1 MSDQYFINRQN
12 KLRELLAKNNLDG
25 MLVTNLI
32 HIRYLCGFTGS
43 AGSLVLTNNSCDF
56 ITDGRYTFQSKNE
69 VKGAKTTISS
79 DPHLNVVKKNNLLV
93 SGAKI
98 GFDSKNISHQTYLK
112 LQKSLSNITWNGISG
127 YVESLSM
134 VKDDKEIQAIKT
146 AVEITDKAFAEVF
159 PMIQI
164 GVQEKD
170 IANKLSFLYRKYG
183 DADAD
188 AFSPIVGS
196 GPHSAMPHQRPT
208 DKEIGP
214 GELVVI
220 DSGAKYAGYHADM
233 TRTVA
238 TKGYSEQQKDIYN
251 IVLEAQLKSIEG
263 IKPGVSCK
271 EIDSIARTHI
281 TDAGYGKYFD
291 HGLGHSLGLEIHEN
305 PRFSKTSKDTLKS
318 NYVMTVE
325 PGIYLEDV
333 GGVRIE
339 DDIVVTDNGYEVLN
353 KTSKDFTVIS

>member
-1 MSDQYFINRQN
+1 MSAEYFIRRQD
-12 KLRELLAKNNLDG
+12 KLRTVLAEKNVDG
-25 MLVTNLI
+25 MLITNMI
-32 HIRYLCGFTGS
+32 HIKYLCGFGGS
-43 AGSLVLTNNSCDF
+43 SGSLLVGLDNSEF
-56 ITDGRYTFQSKNE
+56 ITDGRYVVQSKNE
-69 VKGAKTTISS
+69 VRGANITIDSI
-79 DPHLNVVKKNNLLV
+79 PHLQVIKNKNFLS
-93 SGAKI
+93 SGQTI
-98 GFDSKNISHQTYLK
+98 GFDGKNVSHQMF
-112 LQKSLSNITWNGISG
+112 SDISNILPHVKWENIVGC
-127 YVESLSM
+127 VETLAM
-134 VKDDKEIQAIKT
+134 EKDKKEIEALKT

-159 PMIQI
+159 PMIKI
-164 GVQEKD
+164 GVEEQE
-170 IANKLSFLYRKYG
+170 IANQLSFLYRKYG

-208 DKEIGP
+208 DKKIGP

-238 TKGYSEQQKDIYN
+238 TKGYSEQQKEIYD
-251 IVLEAQLKSIEG
+251 IVLEAQLKSIQG
-263 IKPGVSCK
+263 IKAGASCK
-271 EIDSIARTHI
+271 AIDTIARAHI

-291 HGLGHSLGLEIHEN
+291 HGLGHSLGLEIHED
-305 PRFSKTSKDTLKS
+305 PRFSKVSTDILKP

-325 PGIYLEDV
+325 PGIYIEDV

-339 DDIVVTDNGYEVLN
+339 DDIVVTDDGCIVLN